1 VSAGGLF
8 RGPSVGEYYCV
19 NPTSSVLRAY
29 DRDQV
34 YLQSVR
40 PLGRNLEIEVFL
52 TLSFFIRLF
61 ISNNNS
67 TVVFA
72 AASIAD
78 VMVPISYGT

>member
-1 VSAGGLF
+1 VSAVGLF
-8 RGPSVGEYYCV
+8 LGPSVGEYHCA

-29 DRDQV
+29 GRDQV